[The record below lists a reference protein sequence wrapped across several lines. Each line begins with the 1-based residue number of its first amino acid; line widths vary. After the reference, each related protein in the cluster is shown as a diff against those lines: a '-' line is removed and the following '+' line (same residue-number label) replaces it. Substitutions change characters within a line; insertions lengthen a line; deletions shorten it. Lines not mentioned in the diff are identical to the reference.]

1 MSSSCSG
8 TGWGRARRSN
18 RLASWG
24 SRRTAWGAGAAGLT
38 RHFRR
43 GLDGGLEIVLMEGI
57 GVVRG
62 SEELQAFEKDRIFAS
77 AQGPRKNCARAGTI
91 GYETHDLL

>member
-1 MSSSCSG
+1 
-8 TGWGRARRSN
+8 
-18 RLASWG
+18 
-24 SRRTAWGAGAAGLT
+24 
-38 RHFRR
+38 
-43 GLDGGLEIVLMEGI
+43 MEGI